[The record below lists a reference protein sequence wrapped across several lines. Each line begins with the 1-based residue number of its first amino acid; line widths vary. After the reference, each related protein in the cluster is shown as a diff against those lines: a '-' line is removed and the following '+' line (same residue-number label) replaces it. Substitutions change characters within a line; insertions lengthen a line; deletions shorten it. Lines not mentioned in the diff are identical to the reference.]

1 MKWKNIAWTAGV
13 FSVCIIAGGQP
24 IIVESAPFTFPV
36 EVGVKI
42 PLSNPRTAPYFK
54 YSGPVARAGVLT
66 FSWSFPAQPVNQK
79 GTITVY
85 SLLGRAVKTF
95 PVSTNAG
102 MVAWDVSSRSV
113 KGVYVA
119 QITCGSARHNLKLL
133 LCR

>member
-1 MKWKNIAWTAGV
+1 M
-13 FSVCIIAGGQP
+13 
-24 IIVESAPFTFPV
+24 IVESAPFTFPV

-42 PLSNPRTAPYFK
+42 PGSILRTAPYFK
-54 YSGPVARAGVLT
+54 YSGPASRAGALT
-66 FSWSFPAQPVNQK
+66 FTWSFPAEPGNQK
-79 GTITVY
+79 GTITIY
-85 SLLGRAVKTF
+85 SLSGRAVKTF

-113 KGVYVA
+113 RGVYVA